1 MKFMIHQESSVK
13 ESKKRPPCDDAVWY
27 NGKWVIK
34 LHSAEDFEKLVD
46 ELETPIILWPKK
58 KADVLRYP
66 EWMSKDMASQL
77 NTQKEPSPLPLITIY
92 DDYVG

>member
-13 ESKKRPPCDDAVWY
+13 ESKKRPPCENAVWY
-27 NGKWVIK
+27 NGQWVIK

-58 KADVLRYP
+58 EGRCAEISGVDVKGYGVETWL
-66 EWMSKDMASQL
+66 SKGASAFATHHNL
-77 NTQKEPSPLPLITIY
+77 
-92 DDYVG
+92 